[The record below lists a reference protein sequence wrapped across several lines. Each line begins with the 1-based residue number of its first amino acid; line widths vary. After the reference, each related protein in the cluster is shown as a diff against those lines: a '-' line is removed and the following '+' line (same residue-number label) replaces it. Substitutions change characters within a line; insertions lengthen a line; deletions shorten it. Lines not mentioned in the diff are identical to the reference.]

1 MIANIDIYIL
11 YSYKLGDMLI
21 MKDWAVILGASSGF
35 GAAACRELASHGIN
49 IYGIHLDRKT
59 TMDSVNSL
67 VDDLKGANVD
77 VYFKNMSATDDEK
90 RRLVIDELKSFGNIH
105 VKVLMHSLAFGALK
119 PVIDGLA
126 ENTIQQ
132 RQIEMTLDVMA
143 SSIIYW
149 TQDLFQSGL
158 LKKGSQI
165 FAMTSSGGHRQ
176 WRYYGAISAAK
187 ASLESYCR
195 QLAFELSKYGIA
207 ANAIQAGVTDTP
219 ALRKIPENEKMI
231 ELALQLNPGN
241 RLTVPED
248 VAKTISL
255 LGLSGNSWLTGNT
268 IRVDGGEDITG

>member
-1 MIANIDIYIL
+1 
-11 YSYKLGDMLI
+11 

-49 IYGIHLDRKT
+49 IYGVHLDRKT
-59 TMDSVNSL
+59 TMDSVISL
-67 VDDLKGANVD
+67 VNDLKSENVD
-77 VYFKNMSATDDEK
+77 VYFNNMSATDTKK
-90 RRLVIDELKSFGNIH
+90 RGTAINELKSFGKIH
-105 VKVLMHSLAFGALK
+105 VKVLMHSLAFGTLK
-119 PVIDGLA
+119 PVIDDLV

-143 SSIIYW
+143 NSIIYW
-149 TQDLFQSGL
+149 TQDLFQAGL

-176 WRYYGAISAAK
+176 WKAYGAVSAAK

-195 QLAFELSKYGIA
+195 QLALEFSEFGIA

-219 ALRKIPENEKMI
+219 ALRKIPDNEKMI
-231 ELALQLNPGN
+231 ENALQKNPGK
-241 RLTVPED
+241 RLTCPED
-248 VAKTISL
+248 VAKTIVL
-255 LGLSGNSWLTGNT
+255 LGCSEESWLTGNT